1 MGVNVWFETVQ
12 PDDIDS
18 FGHVGTNR
26 IQSWVVNGL
35 VDTFWDRAAG
45 GPPPLWF
52 AAGTQLT
59 MKMPVGFIAEAV
71 QIRSTV
77 SDMRR
82 RSAEVTAEVRTS
94 VGPHATART
103 VMVAVGADGLARPVR
118 EAEWE
123 RLRCFAD
130 DGAGEAGVRVADP
143 VRLGRRQA
151 KELAAL
157 LRDTGEL
164 LDGRTGFGA
173 VAARNALEASQE
185 GGAAT
190 VRTHADALERALRT

>member
-1 MGVNVWFETVQ
+1 MGENVWLETVQ

-26 IQSWVVNGL
+26 IQSWVLNGL

-52 AAGTQLT
+52 AASTQLT

-94 VGPHATART
+94 EGLHATSRT

-123 RLRCFAD
+123 RLRCFVGGGPAEE
-130 DGAGEAGVRVADP
+130 GAQAPDP
-143 VRLGRRQA
+143 VRLDRRQA
-151 KELAAL
+151 KELAEL
-157 LRDTGEL
+157 LRDIGEL
-164 LDGRTGFGA
+164 LDGRTGLG
-173 VAARNALEASQE
+173 VLAARNSLESSRE
-185 GGAAT
+185 GGAAA
-190 VRTHADALERALRT
+190 VRTHADALDRALRT